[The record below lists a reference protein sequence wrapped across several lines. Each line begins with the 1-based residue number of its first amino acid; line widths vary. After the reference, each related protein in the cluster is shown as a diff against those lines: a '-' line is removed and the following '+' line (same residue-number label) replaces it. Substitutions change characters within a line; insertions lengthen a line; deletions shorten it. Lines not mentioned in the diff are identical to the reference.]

1 MYIHEILASKRKQL
15 GLTQVELAKL
25 AGVSRISVVRVEQ
38 GRDSALSI
46 ITSIAGAM
54 GLALDLVDEK
64 LVLERTLLE
73 LRGKK
78 SSIDSQIELV
88 ETLINNG
95 SET

>member
-1 MYIHEILASKRKQL
+1 MYIHESLASKRKQL

-54 GLALDLVDEK
+54 GLALDLVDEQV
-64 LVLERTLLE
+64 VLDRQLLALQE
-73 LRGKK
+73 QKRGL
-78 SSIDSQIELV
+78 DSQIELV
-88 ETLINNG
+88 TTLIDNAK
-95 SET
+95 S